1 MSNFLSFIGGTLFG
15 AYIAQNY
22 DILNI
27 KKASGELMNYVKKLE
42 KDSKNDKDQSY
53 NNSSNFILT
62 NLDWGIFLKIY
73 TLDWMEL

>member
-42 KDSKNDKDQSY
+42 KDSKNDKD
-53 NNSSNFILT
+53 
-62 NLDWGIFLKIY
+62 
-73 TLDWMEL
+73 